1 MWRVGVDVG
10 GTFTDLFAWNEET
23 NETRTAKVLTVRGD
37 RSQGVLGAVQESGIL
52 FDEISFLIHGTTT
65 ATNALIERSYPD
77 AALVTTEGFRD
88 VLEIG
93 RMHRQH
99 LYRPYQTKPKP
110 LIRRRYRYTVNERV
124 TSDGEVFRPLDEKVA
139 REVAERIA
147 ATAIR
152 SIAVCFI
159 NSYVNSRHEQRMRE
173 ILLERMPT
181 AQVVCSGELRPVFR
195 EHGRFTTAA
204 IAACIMPVMHSYF
217 DQLEVQLKDKGFKG
231 RFLVLKSNGG
241 MMSAALARFHPEELI
256 ESGPAGG
263 VAYAAHLSGVTG
275 FANILHTD
283 VGGTSF
289 DTSIVQDGQALITR
303 QYELEWDLPV
313 TVPMLDIHSVGAGGG
328 SVAWVDEGGSLR
340 VGPRSAGSDPGPA
353 CYGRGS
359 LLPTVTDA
367 NFLLGRL
374 EPTLSGKFTLDKE
387 AAEAAIEP
395 VARAMGMSL
404 LNAAEGIVAINC
416 ETMAHAVK
424 ATMTARGR
432 DPRDFVLAS
441 FGGAGPMHACFVAK
455 ALSIPH
461 VVVPTYA
468 GVASAFGATVMNIRH
483 DLEAF
488 HHTTLAAADPARI
501 TAAFDGL
508 EAQGR
513 RLLLDDGIEAGQIR
527 FTRSAQMRYQGQTYE
542 VTVGLPEGVLDA
554 PTLGRLMQSFH
565 DVHRVEYGVASDEF
579 QPEIVSLS
587 VTAIGLMPRLSEAPP
602 IARKSSDDA
611 LDVRHRRVR
620 FDGQWI
626 ETPVYDGAALPAGA
640 SIAGPAVVEYDHAIA
655 ILPPESSGRVDG
667 HFNLVITVG

>member
-1 MWRVGVDVG
+1 
-10 GTFTDLFAWNEET
+10 
-23 NETRTAKVLTVRGD
+23 
-37 RSQGVLGAVQESGIL
+37 
-52 FDEISFLIHGTTT
+52 
-65 ATNALIERSYPD
+65 
-77 AALVTTEGFRD
+77 
-88 VLEIG
+88 
-93 RMHRQH
+93 MHRQH